1 VKAAAISPRKCLR
14 CTEIAPGK
22 SGSVSPRCVA
32 SVRISSATRVRPCR
46 HATFSKCGSSALVS
60 SGFLHAHMS
69 VNSVTAAAASGPH
82 KHSRAGR
89 CCADA
94 HPEEDEERAG
104 VPMHCR
110 QLNRREASPAHA
122 EPSHSAANA
131 HWQSI
136 ACARGAGSRAL
147 AAHRFDRCFMLRVRS
162 QVSFVRQANPNS
174 DRVAVRVDRIGLAG
188 RYLPVLSCHD
198 ALRVSRNSTTSA
210 KPDLHT
216 P

>member
-1 VKAAAISPRKCLR
+1 MRAATAGGRSAALPFGLNATRRNVKAAAISPRKCLR

-69 VNSVTAAAASGPH
+69 VNSVNQQQRLGPH
-82 KHSRAGR
+82 KHSRGGR

-122 EPSHSAANA
+122 EP
-131 HWQSI
+131 I
-136 ACARGAGSRAL
+136 TFRGQCAL
-147 AAHRFDRCFMLRVRS
+147 AIYCLRARS
-162 QVSFVRQANPNS
+162 
-174 DRVAVRVDRIGLAG
+174 GLAG
-188 RYLPVLSCHD
+188 
-198 ALRVSRNSTTSA
+198 TGGT
-210 KPDLHT
+210 
-216 P
+216 